1 MQTRQIGCFL
11 LLLTALSLA
20 IIALPATAPAVDNQ
34 VSIEKVAMVNGT
46 VIPKE
51 DLDRETTRVYQQ
63 LSISGKSLDEPQLKE
78 IQKEILETLISK
90 ELLYQESQKNGIN
103 VEDDTVNMQM
113 NTLKARFP
121 GEVEYKKALEQMA
134 LTETDLKLEITKGLA
149 IQKLIDQEIVQKIEI
164 PDKEIKA
171 FYDGNPGSFKK
182 PEQVKASHILIK
194 VEPEADDE
202 KKAAAR
208 KKLEDIRV
216 KIEKG
221 GDFEALAKEY
231 SEGPSSSNG
240 GDLGYFGRG
249 QMVKPF
255 EEAAFALKPGEVS
268 DVVET
273 RFGYHLIK
281 VVEKKPETIISYDET
296 KDKIKQYLV
305 QQKARKQLDLYIEEL
320 RGKAKVERFLPGSTG

>member
-1 MQTRQIGCFL
+1 MQTRRIGCYVL
-11 LLLTALSLA
+11 LLAAMSLS

-34 VSIEKVAMVNGT
+34 VTNDKVAVVNGT
-46 VIPKE
+46 MIPKE
-51 DLDRETTRVYQQ
+51 DLDREAARVYQQ
-63 LSISGKSLDEPQLKE
+63 LSISGKSLGEPQLKE

-90 ELLYQESQKNGIN
+90 ELLYQESQIKGIN
-103 VEDDTVNMQM
+103 IEDDAVTTQM

-121 GEVEYKKALEQMA
+121 GEVEYKKALEQMVIS
-134 LTETDLKLEITKGLA
+134 ETALKLELRKGLA
-149 IQKLIDQEIVQKIEI
+149 IQKLIDQEIVQKTKVSDE
-164 PDKEIKA
+164 EIKA
-171 FYDGNPGSFKK
+171 FYDGEPASFKK

-194 VEPEADDE
+194 VEPDADDA

-208 KKLEDIRV
+208 KKIEDV
-216 KIEKG
+216 QMKIKKG

-231 SEGPSSSNG
+231 SEGHSGPKG

-255 EEAAFALKPGEVS
+255 EETAFALKPGEVS

-281 VVEKKPETIISYDET
+281 VVDKKPGTIISYDET
-296 KDKIKQYLV
+296 KDKIKQFLV
-305 QQKARKQLDLYIEEL
+305 QQKSRKQLDLYIEKL
-320 RGKAKVERFLPGSTG
+320 KGKAKIERFLPESTG